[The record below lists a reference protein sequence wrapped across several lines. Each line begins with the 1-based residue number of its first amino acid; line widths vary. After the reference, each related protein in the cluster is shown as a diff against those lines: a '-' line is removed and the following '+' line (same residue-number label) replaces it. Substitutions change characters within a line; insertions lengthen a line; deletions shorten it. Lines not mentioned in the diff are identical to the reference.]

1 MQRGTYDMAKAFWGY
16 HLAADCGA
24 CNEQVKSKEAIAEF
38 LKALVKAIDMKA
50 YGEPFLERFATDA
63 PELGGISAC
72 QMIETSNICLH
83 ATDMTQDLYL
93 DIFSCKPYS
102 NEVALQV
109 VKDFFNPQ
117 SIRITYLTRQ
127 A

>member
-1 MQRGTYDMAKAFWGY
+1 MAKEFWGY

-24 CNEQVKSKEAIAEF
+24 CNDKVKSKEAIAEF

-50 YGEPFLERFATDA
+50 YGEPFLERFATES
-63 PELGGISAC
+63 PELVGISAC

-83 ATDMTQDLYL
+83 ATDKTQDLYL

-102 NEVALQV
+102 IEVALSV
-109 VKDFFNPQ
+109 VKEYFNPE
-117 SIRITYLTRQ
+117 SIRQTYLTRQ